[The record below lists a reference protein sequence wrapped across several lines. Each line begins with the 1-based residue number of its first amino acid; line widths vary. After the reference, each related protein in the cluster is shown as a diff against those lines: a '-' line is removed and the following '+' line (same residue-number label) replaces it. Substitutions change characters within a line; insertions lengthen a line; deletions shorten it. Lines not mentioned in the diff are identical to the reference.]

1 MSLFKELTEA
11 WRAGNLKELPSGWT
25 PNRSLESWFW
35 MPEGAVDTSGVKDGY
50 GSSPAFALM
59 RRKIWSF
66 AEPPLTVMQR
76 EDQQWVNVE
85 NHPAAA
91 LIEQPNPY
99 LPGELLWAYVLTA
112 IDFEGDAYLFK
123 ARSAGGRVVELW
135 PLIPT
140 YVTPQSDDGSLA
152 VPDDRGKLIAY
163 YEYSPQ
169 GIPQRIEPADMIHL
183 RASIDPNDHRR
194 GAAAMKTVLREV
206 LTDEQAGQFA
216 ASLLKN
222 MGVPG
227 VILSP
232 RDPDDPGPEEDEAE
246 RMVATFRDKF
256 GGRRRGEPYIA
267 RGGAMNVTVVSF
279 SPEQMNFTALR
290 RVPEERISAVLGVP
304 ALLAHLGAGLDH
316 ATYAN
321 AATLREMMTEDTLVP
336 LWRLMAAQF
345 SHQLLPDF
353 ETLST
358 RRFRFDLSEV
368 RALQTDQ
375 DALWNRVGTAITQG
389 WIRVAD
395 AKRAVGLPVD
405 PGDEVYLRSAGTVE
419 IGEGT
424 PSIAELEASLRA

>member
-1 MSLFKELTEA
+1 MSFVKELRKA
-11 WRAGNLKELPSGWT
+11 WQVGNLKELPSGWS
-25 PNRSLESWFW
+25 PYRPLDSWYW
-35 MPEGAVDTSGVKDGY
+35 MPEAAVDTSGVKGGY
-50 GSSPAFALM
+50 ASSPAFALM

-66 AEPPLTVMQR
+66 AEAPLVVMDRQ
-76 EDQQWVNVE
+76 EGQWVTVE
-85 NHPAAA
+85 GHPAAA
-91 LIEQPNPY
+91 LIEAPNPY
-99 LPGELLWAYVLTA
+99 LPGELMWAYVLTA
-112 IDFEGDAYLFK
+112 LDFEGDAYLYK
-123 ARSAGGRVVELW
+123 GRSASGRVVELW

-140 YVTPQSDDGSLA
+140 YVTPQGDDGPLA
-152 VPDDRGKLIAY
+152 TPDDKGKLIAY

-169 GIPQRIEPADMIHL
+169 GIPYRVEPEDIVHL
-183 RASIDPNDHRR
+183 RASIDPDNHRR

-232 RDPDDPGPEEDEAE
+232 KDPDDPGPDEDEAE

-267 RGGAMNVTVVSF
+267 RGGAMNVAVVSF

-304 ALLAHLGAGLDH
+304 ALLAHLGAGLEH

-321 AATLREMMTEDTLVP
+321 AAALREMMTEDTLVP
-336 LWRLMAAQF
+336 LWRLLAAQF
-345 SHQLLPDF
+345 SHQLLGDF
-353 ETLST
+353 DTSPT
-358 RRFRFDLSEV
+358 RRLRFDLSEV

-375 DALWNRVGTAITQG
+375 DALWTRVGKAVAQG
-389 WIRVAD
+389 WVTVAD
-395 AKRAVGLPVD
+395 ARRAVGLPAE
-405 PGDEVYLRSAGTVE
+405 PRDEVYLRSASTVE

-424 PSIAELEASLRA
+424 PSLAELEASLHA